1 VVVARSGISRRP
13 CSHREA
19 LPRDN
24 AERYRIFEKP
34 SAPAPTE
41 RERTLQ
47 RRKAELARVRE
58 SLARPGLR
66 VGMKDALRAQVRVL
80 VKEIAALGRKGV
92 RPTTRSSCP

>member
-1 VVVARSGISRRP
+1 VKVKCP
-13 CSHREA
+13 DWK
-19 LPRDN
+19 RDN

-34 SAPAPTE
+34 AKPQLTE

-58 SLARPGLR
+58 SLAQPGLR

-80 VKEIAALGRKGV
+80 VAEIAELEGENR
-92 RPTTRSSCP
+92 